1 MSDRRYFNG
10 NTTGETRY
18 CLQGHTYAQRR
29 VNRKKEP
36 VKFTAPDPSS
46 YLRGGGGVKATTG
59 SFSKAPGSSPSS
71 KPPPPP
77 PLQNVGTVVAPY
89 VRVLQVCYPSIFPST
104 RLCAR
109 YTRARGIQLWFCALP
124 CIAESDQS
132 SFP

>member
-1 MSDRRYFNG
+1 MFSGAVLQVDEEAAAAAAATPPRMSDRRYFNG

-36 VKFTAPDPSS
+36 MKFTAPDPSS

-59 SFSKAPGSSPSS
+59 SFSKAPGSSPSA

-89 VRVLQVCYPSIFPST
+89 MRVLQVFP
-104 RLCAR
+104 R
-109 YTRARGIQLWFCALP
+109 QNP
-124 CIAESDQS
+124 K
-132 SFP
+132 P